1 MIMITVNWPICSV
14 CPRVLPLSEKYGQ
27 DECRSESS
35 GSVPRDD
42 TTVIT
47 CSAEEAEEFLIHPS
61 PGTGHSART
70 RIA

>member
-27 DECRSESS
+27 DECRSEPS

-42 TTVIT
+42 STVIT
-47 CSAEEAEEFLIHPS
+47 CSAEEAEAFLIHPS
-61 PGTGHSART
+61 C
-70 RIA
+70 